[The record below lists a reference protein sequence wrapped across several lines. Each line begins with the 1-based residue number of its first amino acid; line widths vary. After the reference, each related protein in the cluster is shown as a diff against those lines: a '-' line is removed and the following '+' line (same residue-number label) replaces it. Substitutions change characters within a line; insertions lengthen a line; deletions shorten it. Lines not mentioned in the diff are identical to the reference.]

1 MYEDKV
7 GRGQLSAA
15 YSGLGQ
21 ITSIVSPMLW
31 GQVRAPIP
39 HAALPAP
46 DVSTCVAV
54 ETPVTVLC
62 KLRSVLAIR
71 G

>member
-31 GQVRAPIP
+31 GQVRCRRSPRRFIGFRLWLAGDPCLTRYQ
-39 HAALPAP
+39 A
-46 DVSTCVAV
+46 
-54 ETPVTVLC
+54 ET
-62 KLRSVLAIR
+62 VLAI
-71 G
+71 GG

>member
-31 GQVRAPIP
+31 GQVRAPP
-39 HAALPAP
+39 FP
-46 DVSTCVAV
+46 
-54 ETPVTVLC
+54 TPLWW
-62 KLRSVLAIR
+62 LQM
-71 G
+71 

>member
-1 MYEDKV
+1 MKQGIVMYEDKV

-39 HAALPAP
+39 HAALPA
-46 DVSTCVAV
+46 
-54 ETPVTVLC
+54 
-62 KLRSVLAIR
+62 SV
-71 G
+71 